1 MLRFIWDKVRKIL
14 PVSLCVAASGTF
26 CYLLMKHAGEDEA
39 ALVGLAAIG
48 IACSLVGYMLFCG
61 LRDVL
66 RLRRDFILAETM
78 EEFQAADMI
87 HPNLRMGDQHLFF
100 NTVTLAYRD
109 ISEMYCAYEPHAGLR
124 GQTTWW
130 FILYALDDNN
140 KKHRMLLIQEK
151 KHQDTKAE
159 ATRLFTQVM
168 DVVAGKN
175 PDAQLRY
182 PDYK

>member
-14 PVSLCVAASGTF
+14 PVSLCVAACGTF

-48 IACSLVGYMLFCG
+48 IACFLVGYMFFCG

-78 EEFQAADMI
+78 DEFQAADVI

-100 NTVTLAYRD
+100 NTVTLAYED
-109 ISEMYCAYEPHAGLR
+109 ISEIYCAYEPLSGLR

-130 FILYALDDNN
+130 FILYALDQNHKN
-140 KKHRMLLIQEK
+140 RRVLLIQEK
-151 KHQDTKAE
+151 EAVRSRKE
-159 ATRLFTQVM
+159 ATELFTRVI
-168 DVVAGKN
+168 DIVAGKN
-175 PDAQLRY
+175 PAAVLHY